1 MLQYSY
7 RSPALT
13 SPRTTRSLS
22 SPRNIK
28 VKHQASDLSLSLHY
42 LLLLGLGEVVLY
54 VEGFSDFL
62 WSFAFDHVGHSL
74 AGDIQ
79 ESLQTMLT
87 ILLYT
92 DSVLLP

>member
-1 MLQYSY
+1 MSNLQKLENVTVQY

-62 WSFAFDHVGHSL
+62 WGFAFDHVRRRV
-74 AGDIQ
+74 GDA
-79 ESLQTMLT
+79 
-87 ILLYT
+87 
-92 DSVLLP
+92 V